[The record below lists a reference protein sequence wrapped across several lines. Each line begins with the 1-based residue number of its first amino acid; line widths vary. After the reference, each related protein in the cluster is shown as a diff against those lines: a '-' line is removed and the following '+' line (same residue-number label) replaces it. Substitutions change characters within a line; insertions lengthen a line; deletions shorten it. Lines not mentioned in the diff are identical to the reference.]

1 MKRVIAAVIFTAL
14 FGFGLYGME
23 MAGSSS
29 MFMGYLSDV
38 MSAEYNNGVRSD
50 GVNLKLNP
58 EKQTVKLM
66 QQLPNSMSGYGIFI
80 KNADNTYSFH
90 RFDKKG
96 TNLSKDL
103 LKKTGKK
110 AGITIHVMGK
120 MKENILYVES
130 IQEM

>member
-1 MKRVIAAVIFTAL
+1 MKRVISAIIFTAL
-14 FGFGLYGME
+14 VGLSLYGME
-23 MAGSSS
+23 MSGSSS

-90 RFDKKG
+90 RFDKNG

-120 MKENILYVES
+120 MKENIIYVES